1 MLVCNFKKIPFLLL
15 IFYSLQ
21 LFAEDFPEVIGYGM
35 SVVYDESMLSYALG
49 NFTPSDF
56 IAGATLLDKDIEG
69 LVDAGV
75 VSLSGSAASGSGF
88 LGDISFDVGNGFAD
102 STFVIITEIG
112 LSLSSGSLQTYPVRI
127 TATLL
132 ESSPADFDGDGS
144 VGFTDFLLFA
154 IAFDSTDTKCDLDG
168 DGSVGFSDFLLFA
181 LEFGK

>member
-1 MLVCNFKKIPFLLL
+1 
-15 IFYSLQ
+15 
-21 LFAEDFPEVIGYGM
+21 
-35 SVVYDESMLSYALG
+35 MLSYAPG

-56 IAGATLLDKDIEG
+56 IAGATPLDKGIEG

-127 TATLL
+127 TARLL

-144 VGFTDFLLFA
+144 VGFSDFLVFA
-154 IAFDSTDTKCDLDG
+154 LAFGTNDIQCDIDG

-181 LEFGK
+181 IEFGK